1 MEVGEGKRGGGGRGK
16 GKEEGE
22 GRDGWGKVLGWCG
35 LAVARDIKCAADK
48 DLAAA
53 RFGIR
58 RYC

>member
-1 MEVGEGKRGGGGRGK
+1 MEVGGREERRGGRGK

-35 LAVARDIKCAADK
+35 LAVARDIKRAADK
-48 DLAAA
+48 DLAA